1 MLAPRHFALHC
12 KAFAN
17 MDTSNEM
24 DTDVLQVS
32 STSDERP
39 TSQVPSHALAVIQ
52 TAAKASS
59 ESDSSPH
66 VRGRNRSSGS
76 VRSASAVALGSRHA
90 RTPSPYAR
98 NKAKRVMPPPT
109 QAKTALLPPPAY
121 ACEVATAVAHPLG
134 NPVSFHPQGSSSST
148 PDGGGHSA
156 SPSEIHLHKHQQLG
170 VIVHGVD
177 PNEHARVI
185 ADAGN
190 VVSSM
195 RHEAQGLLNRAEQQI
210 AHTQH
215 EAQNVVVQA
224 QHQVNVAKQQAQSAV
239 QQVHQQAQAEVAFA
253 KQQLTQ
259 SESMIVE
266 LRQRNAQLE
275 QQQSEMMQQ
284 MAQLQSMVHQMQA
297 VHAQQTDTSHV
308 HARQIESL
316 NGADPNMTAVADAM
330 KALATHVGETMN
342 ELKQV
347 ILASSPG
354 RKARAK
360 SAGIPA
366 SGHASGSASS
376 PSSFIPRAASPI
388 AAPPAAPSH
397 VPAKASAKVVFEK
410 HKPAAPPPSPPGPD
424 VYELASHLEE
434 GEEEENYGDQGWFD
448 DDPEVDVP
456 EIDIDLFG
464 DTLPRVASVG
474 AGSFPVSSPKASSDV
489 AHDDYE
495 SETYK
500 YKDLKDL
507 KLPGLPKDSVG
518 YRSWRNAVLTQFGS
532 IDRTGTARILKWL
545 QACLKPEANTETII
559 ALQSDSNQLPR
570 LDAYLASQISE
581 TRYMKGEFGLEIQS
595 YIERAH
601 ARGITPSGRA
611 MLAMG
616 HAVSKIS
623 CGSCAWCDCYTA
635 DFACCKFGWVFLQSD
650 DCL

>member
-1 MLAPRHFALHC
+1 M
-12 KAFAN
+12 
-17 MDTSNEM
+17 
-24 DTDVLQVS
+24 
-32 STSDERP
+32 
-39 TSQVPSHALAVIQ
+39 
-52 TAAKASS
+52 
-59 ESDSSPH
+59 
-66 VRGRNRSSGS
+66 
-76 VRSASAVALGSRHA
+76 
-90 RTPSPYAR
+90 
-98 NKAKRVMPPPT
+98 
-109 QAKTALLPPPAY
+109 
-121 ACEVATAVAHPLG
+121 AHPLG
-134 NPVSFHPQGSSSST
+134 NPVSFHPPGSSSST
-148 PDGGGHSA
+148 PDGGGTSA

-239 QQVHQQAQAEVAFA
+239 QQVHQQAQAAVAFA

-284 MAQLQSMVHQMQA
+284 MAQLQSMVHQMHA
-297 VHAQQTDTSHV
+297 IHAQQTDTSPV
-308 HARQIESL
+308 HAQQIESP

-347 ILASSPG
+347 ILASSPTTSPKAKAQG
-354 RKARAK
+354 RKAKAK
-360 SAGIPA
+360 SVGIPA
-366 SGHASGSASS
+366 SGQASGSASS
-376 PSSFIPRAASPI
+376 PVSFIPHAALPI
-388 AAPPAAPSH
+388 AAPPAAPAH
-397 VPAKASAKVVFEK
+397 VPAKASAKALLAK
-410 HKPAAPPPSPPGPD
+410 RKPAAPPPPPPGPD

-464 DTLPRVASVG
+464 ATKPRVASVG

-489 AHDDYE
+489 AQDDYE

-518 YRSWRNAVLTQFGS
+518 YRSWRNAVLIQFGS
-532 IDRTGTARILKWL
+532 IDRTGTARILKWF
-545 QACLKPEANTETII
+545 QACLQPEANTETII

-611 MLAMG
+611 MLAMLSRRFRVDRVRG
-616 HAVSKIS
+616 VTVTQQTLLAVSLDGYSYNQMIAFKEKVEYILNGMPPESWPSDTTLFSWFYGKIKAS
-623 CGSCAWCDCYTA
+623 RGMQRIVDMT
-635 DFACCKFGWVFLQSD
+635 
-650 DCL
+650 